1 MFDNKVT
8 NTPNDQIDYLKVF
21 EQFYKDYSITTGI
34 NETMKDFTFW
44 KNSYL
49 TSENFQKLISK
60 FNDIQNRLNREK
72 DKETRS
78 YLVRHLR
85 QLIDQA

>member
-1 MFDNKVT
+1 
-8 NTPNDQIDYLKVF
+8 
-21 EQFYKDYSITTGI
+21 
-34 NETMKDFTFW
+34 MKDFTFW
-44 KNSYL
+44 KDSYL
-49 TSENFQKLISK
+49 TTENFQKLISK
-60 FNDIQNRLNREK
+60 FNDIQNRLNREN